1 MKNVTYS
8 NNVIL
13 NCIYSIEHFNRQP
26 ASGNTTRYLVNILY
40 KDNLCRLEDGTIA
53 GSVLKLNQGVMNVY
67 KNSNIPLW
75 ECVNCASLNPATAIG
90 IADRKGSLDIG
101 KDADIVITDENFE
114 VKTTI
119 IRGETKY
126 EA

>member
-1 MKNVTYS
+1 MWKPWFVLLPVSTKRNMHW
-8 NNVIL
+8 L
-13 NCIYSIEHFNRQP
+13 
-26 ASGNTTRYLVNILY
+26 
-40 KDNLCRLEDGTIA
+40 LCVA
-53 GSVLKLNQGVMNVY
+53 GSVLHLNHGVWNVY
-67 KNSNIPLW
+67 KNSNIPLY

-114 VKTTI
+114 VMTTI